1 MMGRPRSPGGRHCT
15 FALGRPRVYAVD
27 TPWYAREQLPRAHLR
42 AAHPAPRPL
51 HASRWALMRVPTS
64 VRFADVAVIRDG
76 GTALLCMIEGREV
89 WVPVLE
95 MQYGS
100 EVAKIGDCGRLV
112 ISRQFAEQVGLRGR
126 PRT

>member
-1 MMGRPRSPGGRHCT
+1 MG
-15 FALGRPRVYAVD
+15 V
-27 TPWYAREQLPRAHLR
+27 LP
-42 AAHPAPRPL
+42 
-51 HASRWALMRVPTS
+51 S
-64 VRFADVAVIRDG
+64 VRFADVEVIRDG

-100 EVAKIGDCGRLV
+100 EVAKVGDRGRLV
-112 ISRQFAEQVGLRGR
+112 ISRRLAQQIGLRWR